1 MQAALGADSSNR
13 GFGFRRQSGSSAK
26 RQEPIEQTLPAL
38 RKLVAQLLKVQA
50 VGGKI
55 ERPIFV
61 FRFPLQRALPASVQ
75 GFHAGDLHAC
85 LTGRD
90 LDAGCRDDYRFIH
103 GAAGQAQVMNVELAV
118 NESSMWLQRT

>member
-13 GFGFRRQSGSSAK
+13 GFGLGRQSRSAAK

-38 RKLVAQLLKVQA
+38 RKPVAELLEVQA

-61 FRFPLQRALPASVQ
+61 FRYPVQRALPASIER
-75 GFHAGDLHAC
+75 FHAGDLHAS
-85 LTGRD
+85 LTGRE
-90 LDAGCRDDYRFIH
+90 LDAGCRDDYGFLY
-103 GAAGQAQVMNVELAV
+103 GAVRQAQVVNVDL
-118 NESSMWLQRT
+118 